1 MNTLLEAPEIR
12 DDVPD
17 VDAENKTAHAPRTR
31 ETVRLCELKAPVL
44 DDGREL
50 LQDRFLCRGGSLL
63 FVGPTGAGK
72 SSFAMQAAILWGV
85 GKPCFGLRPTAP
97 LRTLYIQAENDP
109 GDLYEIRQGIFE
121 GLELMKEQA
130 KQAGENVRIATVNDA
145 ISSDFVD
152 NVLRPLL
159 TAHRPDLLILDPL
172 LAYLG
177 GDVTRQDVVSYFVR
191 SGLQPAIA
199 EADCGLMVV
208 HHPPKPKRDTG
219 EMKSGDDAYF
229 GAGSADLANWA
240 RGVIVLKPTT
250 HHGIYELR
258 LAKRGQRVRWVEADG
273 VTPCFSRTIAHG
285 KGGLIYWR
293 AIDDGEQFKAT
304 PNDSASSDLLALI
317 PRTGS
322 ILKSAWLEKAR
333 IKSIG
338 ERRAE
343 RILDALQDEGRVF
356 IWKIP
361 RPNARPAIALAREIQ
376 PERNRE
382 S

>member
-1 MNTLLEAPEIR
+1 LNALLEASDIR
-12 DDVPD
+12 DVPD
-17 VDAENKTAHAPRTR
+17 VDGENKTADAPRAR
-31 ETVRLCELKAPVL
+31 EAIRLSELKAPAH

-72 SSFAMQAAILWGV
+72 SAFAMQAAILWSI
-85 GKPCFGLRPTAP
+85 GKSCFGLRPTAP
-97 LRTLYIQAENDP
+97 LRVLYIQAENDP

-121 GLELMKEQA
+121 GLEMMKEQV
-130 KQAGENVRIATVNDA
+130 KQAGDNVHISTVNDS
-145 ISSDFVD
+145 ISTDFVA

-159 TAHRPDLLILDPL
+159 AAERPDLLILDPL

-208 HHPPKPKRDTG
+208 HHPPKPKRDVG
-219 EMKSGDDAYF
+219 ESKSGDDAYF

-250 HHGIYELR
+250 HHGIYDLR

-273 VTPCFSRTIAHG
+273 VTPCFTRTIAHG

-293 AIDDGEQFKAT
+293 TT

-322 ILKSAWLEKAR
+322 ILKSAWIEAAR
-333 IKSIG
+333 TKSIG

-343 RILDALQDEGRVF
+343 RILDKLQDEERVF
-356 IWKIP
+356 IWNIP
-361 RPNARPAIALAREIQ
+361 RANARPAIALAREIQ
-376 PERNRE
+376 PGKE

>member
-1 MNTLLEAPEIR
+1 LNALLEASEIR
-12 DDVPD
+12 DVPD
-17 VDAENKTAHAPRTR
+17 VDSENKTADAPRAR
-31 ETVRLCELKAPVL
+31 EAIRLSELKAPAH

-72 SSFAMQAAILWGV
+72 SSFAMQAAILWGIA
-85 GKPCFGLRPTAP
+85 KPCFGLRPTAP
-97 LRTLYIQAENDP
+97 LHTLYVQAENDP

-121 GLELMKEQA
+121 GLELMNEQV
-130 KQAGENVRIATVNDA
+130 KQAGENVHIATVNDS
-145 ISSDFVD
+145 ISSDFVV

-159 TAHRPDLLILDPL
+159 AAHQPDLLILDPL

-199 EADCGLMVV
+199 EANCGLMVV
-208 HHPPKPKRDTG
+208 HHPPKPKRDAG

-273 VTPCFSRTIAHG
+273 VTPCFTRTIAHG

-293 AIDDGEQFKAT
+293 ATDDGEQFKAT
-304 PNDSASSDLLALI
+304 PNDSATSDLLALI

-322 ILKSAWLEKAR
+322 ILKSAWIEAAR
-333 IKSIG
+333 TKSIG

-343 RILDALQDEGRVF
+343 RILDKLQDEERVF
-356 IWKIP
+356 IWNIP
-361 RPNARPAIALAREIQ
+361 RANARPAIALAREIQ
-376 PERNRE
+376 PGKE